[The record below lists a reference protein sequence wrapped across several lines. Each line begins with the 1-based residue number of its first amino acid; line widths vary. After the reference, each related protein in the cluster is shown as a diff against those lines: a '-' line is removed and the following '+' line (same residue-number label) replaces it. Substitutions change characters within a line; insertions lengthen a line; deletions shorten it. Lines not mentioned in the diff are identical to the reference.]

1 MDSNRLRA
9 RQGARR
15 LGLLLTAGA
24 ATALL
29 GVGTAS
35 AAINGTENADAL
47 AGAITGG
54 PVSGATLDVAP
65 QSSTGF
71 FPDAVAD
78 SPLGAFPTGGATFSI
93 LTTGDSA
100 LADDPNDSQSD
111 GEPLDYTNPARGEA
125 HDPTTLGI
133 PVSVPADANCLAF
146 DYKFLSEEF
155 PEFVNAGFNDAFVA
169 ELDASNWSVS
179 GQVISAPNDFA
190 APRGDKVSVDN
201 VGPTAVDAA
210 NASGTTYD
218 AATPT
223 LTTKTEVTPGSHVL
237 YLSVFDSGDAIY
249 DSAVFADNLRFSN
262 EPPQQC
268 KPPDLFGGAVGVG
281 LGSGAKVQGKFAL
294 IPVTCNLEPG
304 ITVNCEG
311 GIDLFGKLP
320 NGRSMLAAAKAKKLG
335 KGTYSVP
342 PGATEKAKVK
352 LTKKARKAI
361 AAAGK
366 LKATAKVTNASNG
379 ATASSKVKLKRGK

>member
-1 MDSNRLRA
+1 MESNRQWA
-9 RQGARR
+9 RRGARR
-15 LGLLLTAGA
+15 LGLLLTACS

-29 GVGTAS
+29 GAGTAS
-35 AAINGTENADAL
+35 AAINGTENPNDL
-47 AGAITGG
+47 AGAITGA
-54 PVSGATLDVAP
+54 PVSGATLDAAP

-71 FPDAVAD
+71 FPDAVVD
-78 SPLGAFPTGGATFSI
+78 SPLGAFPTSGGTFSI
-93 LTTGDSA
+93 LTTGNSA

-111 GEPLDYTNPARGEA
+111 GEPLGYTNPARGEA
-125 HDPTTLGI
+125 HDPTTLGV
-133 PVSVPADANCLAF
+133 PVTVPAGANCLAF

-169 ELDASNWSVS
+169 ELDTSNWSVS

-190 APRGDKVSVDN
+190 APRGDKVSVDS

-223 LTTKTEVTPGSHVL
+223 LTTKAEVTPGNHVL
-237 YLSVFDSGDAIY
+237 YLSVFDSGDSIY

-268 KPPDLFGGAVGVG
+268 KPPDLFAGATGVG
-281 LGSGAKVQGKFAL
+281 LGSGAKVKGKFAL
-294 IPVTCNLEPG
+294 IPVTCNLELG

-311 GIDLFGKLP
+311 SIRLSGKLP

-342 PGATEKAKVK
+342 PGETQKAKVK
-352 LTKKARKAI
+352 LTKQARKAI

-366 LKATAKVTNASNG
+366 LKAKAKVTNATNG
-379 ATASSKVKLKRGK
+379 ATASSKIKLKSGK